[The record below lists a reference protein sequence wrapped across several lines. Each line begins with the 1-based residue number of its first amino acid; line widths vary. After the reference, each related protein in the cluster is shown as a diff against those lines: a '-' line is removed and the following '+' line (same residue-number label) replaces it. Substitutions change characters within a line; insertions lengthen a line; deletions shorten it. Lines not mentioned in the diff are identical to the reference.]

1 MEPTYTIADIYSTPG
16 RARVLRALA
25 RHEGPLSIRAV
36 AEGAGLSH
44 TAAGSVLRALDRMG
58 MVRKDAVGTAH
69 AYTLERTNIYVRDML
84 LPAVA
89 AESSIIDELCSDLVM
104 DFAEYSQ
111 ALVLFGSY
119 AYGEQTAS
127 SDIDVFA
134 LVEDS
139 RLQQLVER
147 RSLDRSSWYS
157 VKYSSPLSL
166 MVYTRAHASEC
177 LAWDQSALRA
187 ELASTGI
194 ILHGLG
200 VDEWRLSCDGEA
212 NAQGSAK
219 PSQMVPGEG

>member
-1 MEPTYTIADIYSTPG
+1 
-16 RARVLRALA
+16 
-25 RHEGPLSIRAV
+25 
-36 AEGAGLSH
+36 
-44 TAAGSVLRALDRMG
+44 
-58 MVRKDAVGTAH
+58 
-69 AYTLERTNIYVRDML
+69 ML
-84 LPAVA
+84 FR
-89 AESSIIDELCSDLVM
+89 S
-104 DFAEYSQ
+104 
-111 ALVLFGSY
+111 
-119 AYGEQTAS
+119 
-127 SDIDVFA
+127 IDVFA